1 MGIIWIRIK
10 TRVKIKT
17 IIIVKTNVQKYQEIL
32 IRLKNNNEIE
42 IKRHPK
48 HPNRIEIKIII
59 IIIIVRTVET
69 ELVIL
74 KIIDT
79 LKTKLK

>member
-1 MGIIWIRIK
+1 MGTIWIRIK

-59 IIIIVRTVET
+59 IVRTVET

>member
-1 MGIIWIRIK
+1 MGIIWIKI
-10 TRVKIKT
+10 RVKIKT
-17 IIIVKTNVQKYQEIL
+17 IVKTNVQKYQEIL

-42 IKRHPK
+42 IKRHPM
-48 HPNRIEIKIII
+48 HPNRIEIKI

>member
-1 MGIIWIRIK
+1 MGAIWIRIK
-10 TRVKIKT
+10 TRLKIKT

-59 IIIIVRTVET
+59 IIVRTVET

>member
-59 IIIIVRTVET
+59 IVRTVET

>member
-1 MGIIWIRIK
+1 MGAIWIRIK

-59 IIIIVRTVET
+59 IVRTVET

-74 KIIDT
+74 KIIDN

>member
-1 MGIIWIRIK
+1 MGAIWIRII

-59 IIIIVRTVET
+59 IVRTVET

-74 KIIDT
+74 KIIDN

>member
-1 MGIIWIRIK
+1 MGTIWIK
-10 TRVKIKT
+10 TRVKIKIT
-17 IIIVKTNVQKYQEIL
+17 IIVKTNVQKYQEIL

-42 IKRHPK
+42 IKRHPMR
-48 HPNRIEIKIII
+48 PNRIEIKIII
-59 IIIIVRTVET
+59 IVQTVET

-74 KIIDT
+74 KTIDN

>member
-1 MGIIWIRIK
+1 MGAIWIRIK

-59 IIIIVRTVET
+59 IVRTVET

-74 KIIDT
+74 KTIDT

>member
-1 MGIIWIRIK
+1 MGAIWIRIK
-10 TRVKIKT
+10 TKVKIKT

-59 IIIIVRTVET
+59 IVRTVET

>member
-1 MGIIWIRIK
+1 MGTIWIRIK

-59 IIIIVRTVET
+59 IVRTVET

-74 KIIDT
+74 KIIDN

>member
-1 MGIIWIRIK
+1 MGTIWIRIK
-10 TRVKIKT
+10 TKVKIKT

-59 IIIIVRTVET
+59 IVRTVET

-74 KIIDT
+74 KIIDN

>member
-10 TRVKIKT
+10 TKVKIKT

-59 IIIIVRTVET
+59 IVRTVET

-74 KIIDT
+74 KIIDN

>member
-1 MGIIWIRIK
+1 MGTIWIK
-10 TRVKIKT
+10 TRVKIKIT

-59 IIIIVRTVET
+59 IVQTVET

-74 KIIDT
+74 KTIDN
-79 LKTKLK
+79 LKTKLI

>member
-1 MGIIWIRIK
+1 MGTIWIK
-10 TRVKIKT
+10 TRVKIKIT

-42 IKRHPK
+42 IKRHPMR
-48 HPNRIEIKIII
+48 PNRIEIKIII
-59 IIIIVRTVET
+59 IVQTVET

-74 KIIDT
+74 KTIDN
-79 LKTKLK
+79 LKTKLI

>member
-10 TRVKIKT
+10 TKVKIKT

-59 IIIIVRTVET
+59 IVRTVET